1 MTYFSTKLYPLS
13 NFDSLHLHQYSSY
26 EQTSKHRC
34 TSFRPEKGFWTST
47 GCLWY
52 SSNDPQGTSS
62 QMYSTGRFLTSID
75 PPKLRELISL
85 TVSRK
90 KSQPYVIFINST
102 LKVDTYLYNKND
114 YRYHFYANI
123 NFKVSFDNQLNYV
136 LHRDKASKHNNH
148 DIRSEMR
155 SFNALC
161 ALNSYS
167 NSYFILSK
175 ALLY

>member
-1 MTYFSTKLYPLS
+1 
-13 NFDSLHLHQYSSY
+13 
-26 EQTSKHRC
+26 
-34 TSFRPEKGFWTST
+34 
-47 GCLWY
+47 
-52 SSNDPQGTSS
+52 
-62 QMYSTGRFLTSID
+62 
-75 PPKLRELISL
+75 LRELISL

-90 KSQPYVIFINST
+90 KTQPYVIFIDTT

-155 SFNALC
+155 STNALC
-161 ALNSYS
+161 ALILMIGIWLVVVLLFWANRVASEQLQRWSKLCPPPQIECVTHSLFAFLLHNKRQMSSEACKLLVKRNSFGKHKVEHS
-167 NSYFILSK
+167 AQSTEAHAPID
-175 ALLY
+175 